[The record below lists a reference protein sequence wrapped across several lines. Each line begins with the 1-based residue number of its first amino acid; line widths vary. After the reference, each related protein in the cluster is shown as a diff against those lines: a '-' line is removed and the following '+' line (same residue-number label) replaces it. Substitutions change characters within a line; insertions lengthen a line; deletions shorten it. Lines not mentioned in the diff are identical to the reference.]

1 MLYKIFGNIL
11 NYTIT
16 LIVGWGG
23 EDDDLTNRLSKHT
36 IVRFEPQIARY
47 TMLKHDKELP
57 NPNRFEL
64 IRSGQLVKLTNDNN
78 TKELGEKSQKIENPN
93 MDGLSNTRYNLL
105 DVIKERLFTR
115 IVADF

>member
-1 MLYKIFGNIL
+1 MP
-11 NYTIT
+11 
-16 LIVGWGG
+16 LIIGWGG

-64 IRSGQLVKLTNDNN
+64 IRSGRLIKLTKGN
-78 TKELGEKSQKIENPN
+78 TTQELREKSQKMGNPN

-105 DVIKERLFTR
+105 DVRKERLFTR